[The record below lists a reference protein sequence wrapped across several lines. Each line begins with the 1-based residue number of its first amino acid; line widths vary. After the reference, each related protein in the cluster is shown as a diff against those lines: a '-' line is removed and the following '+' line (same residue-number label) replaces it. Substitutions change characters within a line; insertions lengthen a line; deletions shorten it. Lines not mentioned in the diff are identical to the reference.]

1 MKRILKAWKEG
12 GVFLISVALILAA
25 LSLFLM
31 TGCDDDDDDDD
42 NGGNGG
48 NNGKITFSST
58 YKAQDFDYTAIN
70 KQFTDNSSEVAKIF
84 KPTSKVVLNDY
95 NTAVGFQY
103 VTGDKIIFIFTPKR
117 FGIGN
122 DAISNIE
129 KVNMEGSF
137 NGWKKFGEDATSYAL
152 TKKEIS
158 GVTYYLSDPI
168 EASSLKRPGDTGISE
183 FKFGVTHVDKTTSEY
198 PESTGVVD
206 GFQIATNHNLMII
219 DGVDAMADV
228 KEYDKIAGVVKPLKD
243 FQLDSVDY
251 TTDTLTGEYSWQEL
265 TNVRYVPG
273 CGTNLVRG
281 YHPWKMSRVKQKYL
295 DKGIDT
301 DPERSKRVKE
311 AIEARGIKTIVTL
324 SDSGA
329 DGPLAAADD
338 KNNQSNVDEK
348 SSDYIEA
355 IKSAGNWY
363 TYDPDGNKT
372 GTADGLTGHYSDDKL
387 DYNMVFYGDKNDKGR
402 TFTDIFADIVRF
414 MIARDAPYYVHCRLG
429 SDRTGVTNATLA
441 ALAGATWGDIRR
453 DFERTNHMGINEFR
467 GYRLLAYAFT
477 SRIPSLKLTD
487 DKVFSS
493 ELKTY
498 FKDKNSYADSS
509 STPLT
514 DDELNTLIEKLTAK

>member
-1 MKRILKAWKEG
+1 MKRILRLRG
-12 GVFLISVALILAA
+12 GAFLISILLILVA
-25 LSLFLM
+25 LSLTLV

-42 NGGNGG
+42 NDN
-48 NNGKITFSST
+48 KDTSF
-58 YKAQDFDYTAIN
+58 YTQIN
-70 KQFTDNSSEVAKIF
+70 KKFASNTSEVEKIF
-84 KPTSKVVLNDY
+84 QEVDEVTPNDY

-103 VTGDKIIFIFTPKR
+103 AKTNKIVFIFSPKR
-117 FGIGN
+117 FEMTDSDI
-122 DAISNIE
+122 AKIT

-137 NGWKKFGEDATSYAL
+137 NGWKKFGTDETSYEL
-152 TKKEIS
+152 VKRIINNTVYFLSEPIS
-158 GVTYYLSDPI
+158 ANL
-168 EASSLKRPGDTGISE
+168 LKRPGDTGISE
-183 FKFGVTHVDKTTSEY
+183 FKFGVTYNDKTSGNNKNGTSEY
-198 PESTGVVD
+198 PESTGVID

-219 DGVDAMADV
+219 DGVAAMADV
-228 KEYDKIAGVVKPLKD
+228 KGYDQIAGQVKKLKD
-243 FQLDSVDY
+243 FKLDNIDY
-251 TTDTLTGEYSWQEL
+251 TKDDLTGEYTWQEL

-311 AIEARGIKTIVTL
+311 AIEARRIKTIVTL

-329 DGPLAAADD
+329 DGPLNAADD
-338 KNNQSNVDEK
+338 SNNNTTTDEK
-348 SSDYIEA
+348 SSDYVEA
-355 IKSAGNWY
+355 IKTAGNWY

-372 GTADGLTGHYSDDKL
+372 GDKANLTGHYSDDKL
-387 DYNMVFYGDKNDKGR
+387 NYNMVFYGDENDKGR

-414 MIARDAPYYVHCRLG
+414 MIARDGPYYVHCRLG

-441 ALAGATWGDIRR
+441 ALAGAKWGDIRH

-477 SRIPSLKLTD
+477 SRIPTLVLTD

-493 ELKTY
+493 ELRTY
-498 FKDKNSYADSS
+498 FKTKSNYADES

-514 DDELNTLIEKLTAK
+514 DAELDTLVSKLTAK